1 MPGPLAPKF
10 SSGYISGEP
19 KRQDRKQHHGLP
31 LGNMTDAPKMPET
44 MLAVRARGP
53 NRLYLDPIT
62 PVPAVRPGYL
72 LIRVL
77 SVALNPTDNKRL
89 AMFGESS
96 PHTMGCDVA
105 GRVVFCGEDLDQDYV
120 PGDRVAGLCYGMKP
134 GDPFS
139 GAFGQYALLKGA
151 LSMRVPEHVS
161 DAEAATIAVGINFSG
176 QGTPSFV
183 IFTA

>member
-1 MPGPLAPKF
+1 
-10 SSGYISGEP
+10 
-19 KRQDRKQHHGLP
+19 
-31 LGNMTDAPKMPET
+31 MTDAPKIPDT
-44 MLAVRARGP
+44 MVAVRTRGP
-53 NRLYLDPIT
+53 NRLYLDPT
-62 PVPAVRPGYL
+62 APVPTVRPGYL

-77 SVALNPTDNKRL
+77 SVALNPTDHKRL
-89 AMFGESS
+89 AIFGESS

-105 GRVVFCGEDLDQDYV
+105 GCVVLCGGNVDQDYV

-134 GDPFS
+134 GDPSS

-176 QGTPSFV
+176 LGTPSLV
-183 IFTA
+183 SFTKPNIS